1 MAVMRKLFG
10 DMDLKEAL
18 KAHLIFE
25 HVVDNQDKF
34 DDLGN
39 KLKNHLKSG
48 IRDKCG

>member
-1 MAVMRKLFG
+1 MRKLFG
-10 DMDLKEAL
+10 DMDLPETL

-25 HVVDNQDKF
+25 HVVDNQHKF

-48 IRDKCG
+48 IRNKCG